1 MSRIA
6 FLRLEWTLS
15 LALVLVSGVWATLR
29 SLPLAP
35 LLVPTPGRV
44 LAGALAG
51 ALLWSTIPVLLCAPS
66 MQRVWRDV
74 LRPFAATITT
84 TDVLVIATLSG
95 LTEELFFRGV
105 LLPETGVVVS
115 SLCFGALHALTA
127 TYFVWA
133 TAVGAVMSALT
144 LAAGSALAGT
154 TGTEFQTM
162 YTTLLNWATGFL
174 GKSIAIA
181 AFILGAG
188 IGIARSSPIPALAG
202 VVFALFMVYVPSI
215 IDSIMTAVI

>member
-1 MSRIA
+1 MKTTRNTTATMIA
-6 FLRLEWTLS
+6 
-15 LALVLVSGVWATLR
+15 ATL
-29 SLPLAP
+29 
-35 LLVPTPGRV
+35 V
-44 LAGALAG
+44 
-51 ALLWSTIPVLLCAPS
+51 
-66 MQRVWRDV
+66 
-74 LRPFAATITT
+74 
-84 TDVLVIATLSG
+84 
-95 LTEELFFRGV
+95 
-105 LLPETGVVVS
+105 
-115 SLCFGALHALTA
+115 
-127 TYFVWA
+127 
-133 TAVGAVMSALT
+133 LT

-202 VVFALFMVYVPSI
+202 VVFALFMVYVPTI

>member
-1 MSRIA
+1 MKTTRNTTATMI
-6 FLRLEWTLS
+6 
-15 LALVLVSGVWATLR
+15 VATL
-29 SLPLAP
+29 
-35 LLVPTPGRV
+35 V
-44 LAGALAG
+44 
-51 ALLWSTIPVLLCAPS
+51 
-66 MQRVWRDV
+66 
-74 LRPFAATITT
+74 
-84 TDVLVIATLSG
+84 
-95 LTEELFFRGV
+95 
-105 LLPETGVVVS
+105 
-115 SLCFGALHALTA
+115 
-127 TYFVWA
+127 
-133 TAVGAVMSALT
+133 LT

-202 VVFALFMVYVPSI
+202 VVFALFMVYVPTI